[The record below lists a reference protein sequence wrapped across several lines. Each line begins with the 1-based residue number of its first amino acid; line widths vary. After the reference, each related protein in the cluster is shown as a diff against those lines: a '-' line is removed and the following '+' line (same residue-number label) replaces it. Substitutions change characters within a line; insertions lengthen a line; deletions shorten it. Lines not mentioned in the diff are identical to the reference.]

1 MYQEDESSQSEWII
15 NEDELEVRNF
25 HRSDVNLEVVDAT
38 VIKRI
43 DKQISINDIDDD
55 KEDEKLHEYCNDQE
69 DSNIEDYDNE

>member
-1 MYQEDESSQSEWII
+1 MYQEDESLQNKWII

-43 DKQISINDIDDD
+43 DKKISINDIDDD
-55 KEDEKLHEYCNDQE
+55 KEDETL
-69 DSNIEDYDNE
+69 NE